1 VGSSVLVGF
10 LALGVM
16 ILAHTAALFY
26 WGGKT
31 SRLLETH
38 DAEIATLRLWKHDEV
53 TQQLTALQVDVG
65 VLREQ
70 IADLQRREGG
80 QS

>member
-1 VGSSVLVGF
+1 MVGF
-10 LALGVM
+10 LALGVA

-31 SRLLETH
+31 ARLLETH
-38 DAEIATLRLWKHDEV
+38 DAEIATLRSWKHDEV

-70 IADLQRREGG
+70 VVDLQRREGG
-80 QS
+80 RA